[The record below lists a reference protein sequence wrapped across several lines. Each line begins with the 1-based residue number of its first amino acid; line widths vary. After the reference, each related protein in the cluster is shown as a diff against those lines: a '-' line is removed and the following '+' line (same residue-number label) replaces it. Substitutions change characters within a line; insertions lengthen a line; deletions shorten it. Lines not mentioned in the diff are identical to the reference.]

1 MSKIIFKEGFE
12 GQNKQAG
19 MKEKCKAILSLCK
32 TFPTGHRSAGEPTF
46 FEKNLTDGV
55 KIHTVRGNAGNIWGN
70 RCRDVMQ
77 GRKYLSVRQW
87 TGRPY
92 NSKQEEIAR
101 FDKIGV
107 QEITM
112 TYSSEDAVPR
122 CWVDGHRVPV
132 ETVAAND
139 GLTTEDFVNWFFGRN
154 HDNIF
159 EGLVIQFTDFR
170 Y

>member
-1 MSKIIFKEGFE
+1 
-12 GQNKQAG
+12 
-19 MKEKCKAILSLCK
+19 MKEKRKAILSLCK
-32 TFPTGHRSAGEPTF
+32 TFPTGHRTVGEPTLLD
-46 FEKNLTDGV
+46 KNLTDGV
-55 KIHTVRGNAGNIWGN
+55 KIHTVRGNAGNTWGK
-70 RCRDVMQ
+70 RCQDVMQ

-101 FDKIGV
+101 FDKIGL
-107 QEITM
+107 QKITM
-112 TYSSEDAVPR
+112 TYSSEDAVSR

-132 ETVAAND
+132 EMVAAND

-154 HDNIF
+154 PENIF
-159 EGLVIQFTDFR
+159 EGVVIQFTDFR

>member
-1 MSKIIFKEGFE
+1 
-12 GQNKQAG
+12 
-19 MKEKCKAILSLCK
+19 
-32 TFPTGHRSAGEPTF
+32 
-46 FEKNLTDGV
+46 
-55 KIHTVRGNAGNIWGN
+55 
-70 RCRDVMQ
+70 MQ

-101 FDKIGV
+101 FDKIGL
-107 QEITM
+107 QKITM
-112 TYSSEDAVPR
+112 TYSSEDAVSR

-132 ETVAAND
+132 EMVAAND

-154 HDNIF
+154 PENIF
-159 EGLVIQFTDFR
+159 EGVVIQFTDFR